1 VKVVKTDFEGQE
13 VVKRT
18 MLVMGCD
25 VKELEAAAERLNTSL
40 DHYSSGIGKM
50 KIKTGLVKII
60 LTFLKYSACVQG
72 LTSCIVAQ
80 AAAVVSHGNGGGQL
94 LRCSL
99 PRVKILSYQPSE
111 LWTYLVL
118 NFFVFSRQLGTPF
131 ASSFHQDLFIC
142 EGLMNLCIQC
152 HL

>member
-25 VKELEAAAERLNTSL
+25 VKELQAAAERLNTSL

-72 LTSCIVAQ
+72 LTSCICCAG
-80 AAAVVSHGNGGGQL
+80 S
-94 LRCSL
+94 S
-99 PRVKILSYQPSE
+99 
-111 LWTYLVL
+111 
-118 NFFVFSRQLGTPF
+118 
-131 ASSFHQDLFIC
+131 SSFTWKRRGSVTSMFPT
-142 EGLMNLCIQC
+142 
-152 HL
+152 